1 MISRELQSNLAES
14 GRRSISTIWWLARIM
29 IPASAAVFVLQR
41 TGVLELIANFM
52 EPAMSFIGLPGA
64 AAMALIS
71 SLFIN
76 LYAVIAM
83 VPMLGLDQRQLV
95 ILALLCLVAHNYLV
109 ELAVTRRTGTPVG
122 RMLAVRTAGGLI
134 LAWVMSVILPRSGAW
149 IDPIVLPGT
158 ANGSEALA
166 LVPALQ
172 AWLWGTIRLMTRVT
186 VVVTSLVFLTRWLQ
200 FVGVTNAIGR
210 AIAYPLSLFGLPA
223 SSGTAWIVA
232 NTLGLAYGAAV
243 LQEERN
249 QGASTPPTETSS
261 ITTSECLT
269 PSLRIPP
276 SSPLSV
282 PRQSGSSYRVS
293 RWRLWSCGNGGWSD
307 SSVYRPSE
315 DILQRRTPAGDVPLI
330 VVALPGAIHTIEDA
344 AEVATRRSPVK
355 AFLRVGSVEV
365 VELHQAH
372 STSAGRLCSIWP
384 ATSSARE
391 VGSPRASS
399 RKSCVARCLRRSCR
413 A

>member
-14 GRRSISTIWWLARIM
+14 GRRSISIIWWLARIM

-41 TGVLELIANFM
+41 TGVLELIAGFM

-134 LAWVMSVILPRSGAW
+134 LAWVISVILPRSGTW
-149 IDPIVLPGT
+149 IVPIVLPGT

-186 VVVTSLVFLTRWLQ
+186 VIVTSLVFLTRWLQ

-243 LQEERN
+243 LQEEAESGRLDAADGDLLN
-249 QGASTPPTETSS
+249 HHLGVSHSLVEDTALFAALGAPAVWL
-261 ITTSECLT
+261 I
-269 PSLRIPP
+269 
-276 SSPLSV
+276 V
-282 PRQSGSSYRVS
+282 PRLTMALVVVWERRLERLIGLPTFRRHPAAPDSGR
-293 RWRLWSCGNGGWSD
+293 
-307 SSVYRPSE
+307 
-315 DILQRRTPAGDVPLI
+315 
-330 VVALPGAIHTIEDA
+330 
-344 AEVATRRSPVK
+344 
-355 AFLRVGSVEV
+355 
-365 VELHQAH
+365 
-372 STSAGRLCSIWP
+372 
-384 ATSSARE
+384 
-391 VGSPRASS
+391 
-399 RKSCVARCLRRSCR
+399 
-413 A
+413 

>member
-134 LAWVMSVILPRSGAW
+134 LAWVMSVILP
-149 IDPIVLPGT
+149 
-158 ANGSEALA
+158 
-166 LVPALQ
+166 
-172 AWLWGTIRLMTRVT
+172 
-186 VVVTSLVFLTRWLQ
+186 
-200 FVGVTNAIGR
+200 
-210 AIAYPLSLFGLPA
+210 
-223 SSGTAWIVA
+223 
-232 NTLGLAYGAAV
+232 GAA
-243 LQEERN
+243 R
-249 QGASTPPTETSS
+249 GST
-261 ITTSECLT
+261 
-269 PSLRIPP
+269 
-276 SSPLSV
+276 
-282 PRQSGSSYRVS
+282 
-293 RWRLWSCGNGGWSD
+293 
-307 SSVYRPSE
+307 
-315 DILQRRTPAGDVPLI
+315 
-330 VVALPGAIHTIEDA
+330 
-344 AEVATRRSPVK
+344 RS
-355 AFLRVGSVEV
+355 
-365 VELHQAH
+365 
-372 STSAGRLCSIWP
+372 
-384 ATSSARE
+384 
-391 VGSPRASS
+391 SS
-399 RKSCVARCLRRSCR
+399 RHGKRK
-413 A
+413 

>member
-14 GRRSISTIWWLARIM
+14 GRRSISIIWWLARIM

-41 TGVLELIANFM
+41 TGVLELIAGFM

-186 VVVTSLVFLTRWLQ
+186 VIVTSLVFLTRWLQ

-243 LQEERN
+243 LQEEAESGRLDAADGDLLN
-249 QGASTPPTETSS
+249 HHLGVSHSLVEDTALFAALGAPAVWL
-261 ITTSECLT
+261 I
-269 PSLRIPP
+269 
-276 SSPLSV
+276 V
-282 PRQSGSSYRVS
+282 PRLTMALVVVWERRLERLIGLPTFRRHPAAPDSGR
-293 RWRLWSCGNGGWSD
+293 
-307 SSVYRPSE
+307 
-315 DILQRRTPAGDVPLI
+315 
-330 VVALPGAIHTIEDA
+330 
-344 AEVATRRSPVK
+344 
-355 AFLRVGSVEV
+355 
-365 VELHQAH
+365 
-372 STSAGRLCSIWP
+372 
-384 ATSSARE
+384 
-391 VGSPRASS
+391 
-399 RKSCVARCLRRSCR
+399 
-413 A
+413 